1 MFKKS
6 SEVSPATSFRMESES
21 ARPPSSKGGV
31 SVLGPTLTFKGG
43 ELSSDEDLLI
53 EGTVESRI
61 AHQGHHLTVGRQ
73 GRVKADVRARFIT
86 VHGSI
91 EGDLQG
97 DEGVH
102 ISATAHVLGNVTA
115 PKVCIENG
123 ARFQGSIMTKEV
135 APAATRAP
143 GVDATRAPSA
153 DAATVA
159 KALGAR

>member
-21 ARPPSSKGGV
+21 ARPVSTKGV

-43 ELSSDEDLLI
+43 ELSSDEDLVI

-61 AHQGHHLTVGRQ
+61 AHQGHHLTIGRQ
-73 GRVKADVRARFIT
+73 GKVKADVRARVIT

-91 EGDLQG
+91 EGDLHG
-97 DEGVH
+97 DEAVH
-102 ISATAHVLGNVTA
+102 IAATAHVLGNVVA
-115 PKVCIENG
+115 PKVAIENG

-135 APAATRAP
+135 APGAVRSPSA
-143 GVDATRAPSA
+143 DATRAPSA
-153 DAATVA
+153 DAATVS